1 MPDDAEDFFGDF
13 FADFF
18 RESFGDFFGVFCFV
32 FAMVHHDPLHNV
44 AMTSSIELAE
54 AERRDLL
61 ALAESLTPEQWAA
74 PSLCAGW
81 SVQDVV
87 THVVSFEDLPR
98 TEMAKLTVQ
107 ARGNPTRLNDLV
119 VERTSGST
127 EELVDRLRRH
137 LVPTGLTAQ
146 FGGRIALTDGLI
158 HRQDVRRPLGL
169 GTDVPHDRLASALTF
184 AMVAPT
190 DPRRGPDPLPHAAG
204 DRPRLVLRPRAES
217 SPAPARLC

>member
-1 MPDDAEDFFGDF
+1 
-13 FADFF
+13 
-18 RESFGDFFGVFCFV
+18 
-32 FAMVHHDPLHNV
+32 
-44 AMTSSIELAE
+44 MTSSMELAE

-87 THVVSFEDLPR
+87 THVVSYEDLPR

-107 ARGNPTRLNDLV
+107 ARGNPARLNDLV
-119 VERTSGST
+119 VERTSGTT
-127 EELVDRLRRH
+127 EELLERLRRA

-146 FGGRIALTDGLI
+146 FNGRIALTDGLI

-184 AMVAPT
+184 AMVAPPIRGAVRTRFLRLQAT
-190 DPRRGPDPLPHAAG
+190 DLDWSFGRGLTVTGPGEALMMAATG
-204 DRPRLVLRPRAES
+204 RADALDELDGPGLALLRGRLERPTRQ
-217 SPAPARLC
+217 